1 MVASDPRTAAQ
12 IVAPGEEPRIFDDIG
27 CLRQYLTRHEVARDA
42 AIFVADHRTGD
53 WVSAAGAIYTL
64 SRGRQTPMS
73 SGIIAHAS
81 QASRDE
87 DPAAAGGEDVAAS
100 AILHEDALA
109 RGGV

>member
-53 WVSAAGAIYTL
+53 WVSAAGAVYTL
-64 SRGRQTPMS
+64 SKGRRTPMG

-81 QASRDE
+81 RASRDA
-87 DPAAAGGEDVAAS
+87 DAAS
-100 AILHEDALA
+100 AGGDDVAVSDILREDAPG
-109 RGGV
+109 RGGE